1 MSRIG
6 RKPVEIPK
14 SVDVKVE
21 GTLIEVK
28 GPKGELSWNFPS
40 SMNLNIEKDSI
51 LVSRPDDTKQ
61 KKALHG
67 LTRSLIA
74 NMIEG
79 VSAGYKKELEIV
91 GIGYKV
97 EPKGKTLV
105 FSLGYS
111 HPVEFILP
119 EGVSAEVDPKARPIK
134 VTLTGYDKQL
144 VGQVAANIRALR
156 PPDAYKGK
164 GIRYAGA
171 RLKLKPG
178 KAGKK

>member
-6 RKPVEIPK
+6 KKPVEIPK
-14 SVDVKVE
+14 SVNVKVE

-28 GPKGELSWNFPS
+28 GPKGELRWNFPS
-40 SMNLNIEKDSI
+40 SMNLNIDKDML

-61 KKALHG
+61 KRALHG

-79 VSAGYKKELEIV
+79 VSKGYKKEMEIV

-97 EPKGKTLV
+97 ESKGKTLV

-111 HPVEFILP
+111 HPVEFVLP
-119 EGVSAEVDPKARPIK
+119 EGVSAEIDQKARPLK
-134 VTLTGYDKQL
+134 VTLVGHDKQL
-144 VGQVAANIRALR
+144 VGQVAANIKALR

-164 GIRYAGA
+164 GIRYAGE